1 MKIHEYQAKEIFSK
15 FGIPVPPS
23 KLATTVKGAK
33 DAAEEV
39 GLPLVVKAQIQAGGR
54 GKAGGVKLVNTL
66 EEVEN
71 VAQRLLDKPL
81 ITHQTGVQGR
91 IVQKLL
97 IEKALE
103 IKQEF
108 YVGLT
113 IDRSKDCPVMMVSPA
128 GGMEIEDIAR
138 ERPELIFKEFIDPLF
153 GFLPYQARNLGF
165 KLGVKDIRGVSK
177 LFFALYKIFVQ
188 YDCSLAEI
196 NPLILTEDERF
207 FALDA
212 KLNFDDNGIYRHPE
226 IKEMLDPEQLDPLE
240 YEASKYRLN
249 YVRLDGDVG
258 IMVNGAGLAMATMD
272 VIKLAGARPANF
284 LDVGGGANVEM
295 ISKGLEILL
304 SDKNVKLIFINIFGG
319 ILRCDTLARGVI
331 EAAKQIK
338 IDIPILIRLEGTN
351 VEQGRK
357 MLNESGLNFLVAK
370 DIYEATKKITGIEQR
385 DWSIYGNLS

>member
-1 MKIHEYQAKEIFSK
+1 MKVHEYQAKEIFSK

-23 KLATTVKGAK
+23 RLATSIEGAK
-33 DAAEEV
+33 DAAV
-39 GLPLVVKAQIQAGGR
+39 DLGLPAVVKAQIHAGGR
-54 GKAGGVKLVNTL
+54 GKSGGVKWVNSL
-66 EEVEN
+66 EEVEI
-71 VAQRLLDKPL
+71 VAQKLLGKPL
-81 ITHQTGVQGR
+81 ITHQTGTQGK

-97 IEKALE
+97 IEKPLK
-103 IKQEF
+103 IKQEI

-113 IDRSKDCPVMMVSPA
+113 IDRGKGCPVMMVSPA
-128 GGMEIEDIAR
+128 GGMEIEELAR
-138 ERPELIFKEFIDPLF
+138 ERPELIFKEFINSLF
-153 GFLPYQARNLGF
+153 GLLPYQARNLGF
-165 KLGVKDIRGVSK
+165 KLGVKDIKEMSK
-177 LFFALYKIFVQ
+177 LFFALYKIFIQ

-196 NPLILTEDERF
+196 NPLVLTEDQKF

-212 KLNFDDNGIYRHPE
+212 KLNFDDNGLYRHPE
-226 IKEMLDPEQLDPLE
+226 IKEMLDPGQLDPLE
-240 YEASKYRLN
+240 YEALKYRLN

-295 ISKGLEILL
+295 ISRGFKILL
-304 SDKNVKLIFINIFGG
+304 SDKSVKLVFINIFGG
-319 ILRCDTLARGVI
+319 ILRCDTLAQGII
-331 EAAKQIK
+331 EAAKQVK

-370 DIYEATKKITGIEQR
+370 DIYEAARKIT
-385 DWSIYGNLS
+385 DMT

>member
-1 MKIHEYQAKEIFSK
+1 MKVHEYQAKGIFSK

-23 KLATTVKGAK
+23 RLATSIEDAK
-33 DAAEEV
+33 DAAADL
-39 GLPLVVKAQIQAGGR
+39 GLPVVVKAQIQAGGR
-54 GKAGGVKLVNTL
+54 GKSGGVKWVNSL
-66 EEVEN
+66 EEVEI
-71 VAQRLLDKPL
+71 VAQRLLGKPL
-81 ITHQTGVQGR
+81 ITHQTGTQGK

-97 IEKALE
+97 IEKPLE
-103 IKQEF
+103 IKQEI

-113 IDRSKDCPVMMVSPA
+113 IDRGKDCPVMMVSPA
-128 GGMEIEDIAR
+128 GGMEIEELAR
-138 ERPELIFKEFIDPLF
+138 ERPELIFKEFINPLF
-153 GFLPYQARNLGF
+153 GLLPYQARNLGF
-165 KLGVKDIRGVSK
+165 KLGVKNIREVSK
-177 LFFALYKIFVQ
+177 LFFALYKIFIQ

-196 NPLILTEDERF
+196 NPLVLTEDEEF
-207 FALDA
+207 SALDA
-212 KLNFDDNGIYRHPE
+212 KLNFDDNGLYRHPE

-240 YEASKYRLN
+240 YEALKYRLN

-295 ISKGLEILL
+295 ISRGFEILL
-304 SDKNVKLIFINIFGG
+304 SDKNVKLVFINIFGG
-319 ILRCDTLARGVI
+319 ILRCDTLAQGVI
-331 EAAKQIK
+331 EAAKQVK

-370 DIYEATKKITGIEQR
+370 DIYEAARKIT
-385 DWSIYGNLS
+385 DMT

>member
-23 KLATTVKGAK
+23 RLATTVEEARDGAVELGMPV
-33 DAAEEV
+33 AI
-39 GLPLVVKAQIQAGGR
+39 KAQIQAGGR
-54 GKAGGVKLVNTL
+54 GKAGGVKLANNL
-66 EEVEN
+66 KEVEDI
-71 VAQRLLDKPL
+71 AKGLLGRPL
-81 ITHQTGVQGR
+81 ITHQTGAQGK

-113 IDRSKDCPVMMVSPA
+113 IDRSKNCPVMMVSTA
-128 GGMEIEDIAR
+128 GGMEIEDIAK
-138 ERPELIFKEFIDPLF
+138 ERPELIFKQFIDPLF
-153 GFLPYQARNLGF
+153 GILPYQARSLCF
-165 KLGVKDIRGVSK
+165 KLGVKDVREVSK
-177 LFFALYKIFVQ
+177 LLFALYKIFVQ

-196 NPLILTEDERF
+196 NPLILTEDEKF

-212 KLNFDDNGIYRHPE
+212 KLNFDDSGLYRHPE
-226 IKEMLDPEQLDPLE
+226 IKEMLDPSQLDPLE

-272 VIKLAGARPANF
+272 VIKLSGARPANF

-295 ISKGLEILL
+295 ISKGFEILL
-304 SDKNVKLIFINIFGG
+304 SDKNVRLIFINIFGG
-319 ILRCDTLARGVI
+319 ILRCDTLAKGLI
-331 EAAKQIK
+331 EAAKRVK
-338 IDIPILIRLEGTN
+338 IDVPILIRLEGTN
-351 VEQGRK
+351 VEDGRK

-370 DIYEATKKITGIEQR
+370 DIYEAAKKITEIQKT
-385 DWSIYGNLS
+385 